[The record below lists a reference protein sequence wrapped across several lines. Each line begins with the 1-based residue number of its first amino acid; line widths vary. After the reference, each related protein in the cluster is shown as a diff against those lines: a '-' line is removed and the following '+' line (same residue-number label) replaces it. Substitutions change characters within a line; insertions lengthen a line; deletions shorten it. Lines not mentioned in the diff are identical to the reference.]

1 MQVKRR
7 IATAAFVLS
16 GLAGSCAHAGQQPC
30 GAKTFEQV
38 GAYLK
43 VDDFRPRSDDGVVV
57 AAACKRWTGKERFL
71 LGAFAYESPRDGVKN
86 LVVMVISD
94 RRGTVV
100 GAFRSTIEE
109 DSATLLGDGSL
120 RLDTAAYDLAPGV
133 RAFGV
138 DVGSDYIPHCAQGGA
153 GPYRTLYVLE
163 AGRLGSIMNAM
174 ATSAWRFDDKTS
186 STCDP
191 DPAPVVNYDFT
202 ITVDKA
208 VTNGYADLLVTAIG
222 RRDDGKKTGR
232 APFRYRLR
240 YDGKQYPVEMMMGE
254 FSAWQD

>member
-7 IATAAFVLS
+7 IAIAAIVLS
-16 GLAGSCAHAGQQPC
+16 GLAGGCAHAGQQPC
-30 GAKTFEQV
+30 NAKTFEQA
-38 GAYLK
+38 GAYLDI
-43 VDDFRPRSDDGVVV
+43 DDFRPRSDDGVVV
-57 AAACKRWTGKERFL
+57 AAACKRWPGKDGLL

-86 LVVMVISD
+86 LTVMVIAD

-100 GAFRSTIEE
+100 GAYRTTIED

-120 RLDTAAYDLAPGV
+120 RLDTAPYDLAPGV

-138 DVGSDYIPHCAQGGA
+138 DVGSDYMPHCVSGGA
-153 GPYRTLYVLE
+153 GPYRTLYVQEGGTL
-163 AGRLGSIMNAM
+163 RPVMHAM
-174 ATSAWRFDDKTS
+174 ATSAWHFDDKTA

-191 DPAPVVNYDFT
+191 DPAPAVHYDFT

-222 RRDDGKKTGR
+222 RRDDGKNTGR

-240 YDGKQYPVEMMMGE
+240 YDGKQYPVDMMMGE
-254 FSAWQD
+254 FSTWQD